1 MESPGQSLTLSLL
14 PERKTNWRALATS
27 FILQSLLLLLLVQLG
42 LIQPQKL
49 MLKTSYHMTPLVMAT
64 AVEPVAPV
72 APKLVRPRL
81 LPPAPVPVL
90 VARHEVSPPPKR
102 PEVEEPPQVKI
113 PVAQAP
119 KLVATSGGARPPV
132 IVHTGEFGSSVQPT
146 INKPVERVQTGGFGE
161 ERGLKGSSA
170 GSGHLIAAKLGS
182 FDAPAGPG
190 QGNGLGG
197 QHGTSGTVASAGFG
211 SNIAVPGQGDGRSN
225 GHGSVQQ
232 GGFGDT
238 RAVTASASRPAAE
251 NLSPTTPVEVLS
263 KPTPVYTAEA
273 RQLHIEGE
281 VLLKV
286 MFAASGE
293 AHVLG
298 VVRGLGHGLDE
309 AALAAASK
317 IRFRPAQRD
326 GQAVDSTAVLHVIF
340 QLAN

>member
-1 MESPGQSLTLSLL
+1 
-14 PERKTNWRALATS
+14 
-27 FILQSLLLLLLVQLG
+27 
-42 LIQPQKL
+42 
-49 MLKTSYHMTPLVMAT
+49 MAT
-64 AVEPVAPV
+64 EVQPVMR
-72 APKLVRPRL
+72 APKIVRPRL
-81 LPPAPVPVL
+81 LPPAPMPAV
-90 VARHEVSPPPKR
+90 VARHEVSPPPIR
-102 PEVEEPPQVKI
+102 HEVEAPPQVKL
-113 PVAQAP
+113 PTTPAP
-119 KLVATSGGARPPV
+119 KLVETAGGARPPV
-132 IVHTGEFGSSVQPT
+132 IVHTGEFGSSAKPT
-146 INKPVERVQTGGFGE
+146 INKPVEEVQTGGFGD
-161 ERGLKGSSA
+161 ERGLQGSSE
-170 GSGHLIAAKLGS
+170 GKGHLIAAKLGS

-197 QHGTSGTVASAGFG
+197 QHGNTGTVASAGFG

-232 GGFGDT
+232 GGFGDS
-238 RAVTASASRPAAE
+238 RAVTASVSRPAAE
-251 NLSPTTPVEVLS
+251 NLSPSTPVEVLS

-286 MFAASGE
+286 MFGASGE

-298 VVRGLGHGLDE
+298 VVRGLGYGLDE
-309 AALAAASK
+309 AAITAASK